1 MKNMLKIELK
11 RAFANKWFWIS
22 VAIGCV
28 VATLQVIFDVVPMTE
43 FMQSSI
49 QRNLPPH
56 TIYNKW
62 LTVNPTIW
70 NTIFFTIFPLLA
82 AIPFANS
89 YHIDLKTGYV
99 KNILTRTSKKSYYV
113 SKYIA
118 VFVSAGAAVVIPLIF
133 NLYLTAMILPSI
145 TPSASAG
152 FYPILE
158 TATFSNIYYANP
170 GLYTILYLTNIFF
183 VSGILASTALAFS
196 YYIKYKYVITLVPY
210 LCYIFV
216 SFQGM
221 FFSNSSIRIE
231 SWVNPCNNATLNLTI
246 VILEITVIFIVT
258 LSIYLIKGK
267 RDDIY

>member
-22 VAIGCV
+22 VAIGCII
-28 VATLQVIFDVVPMTE
+28 AALQIIFDVVPMTE
-43 FMQSSI
+43 FMQSSV

-56 TIYNKW
+56 TVYNKW
-62 LTVNPTIW
+62 LIVNPTIW
-70 NTIFFTIFPLLA
+70 NTVFFTIFPLLA

-89 YHIDLKTGYV
+89 YYNDLKAGYV

-118 VFVSAGAAVVIPLIF
+118 VFISAGATAVIPLIF
-133 NLYLTAMILPSI
+133 NLYLTAMILPSV

-158 TATFSNIYYANP
+158 TATFSNIYYSNP
-170 GLYTILYLTNIFF
+170 ALYNLLYLTNIFF
-183 VSGILASTALAFS
+183 VSGLLSSTALATS

-210 LCYIFV
+210 LCYILI
-216 SFQGM
+216 SCLGI
-221 FFSNSSIRIE
+221 FFSNSSVKIE
-231 SWVNPCNNATLNLTI
+231 SWLNPCNNATLNLTV
-246 VILEITVIFIVT
+246 VISEITVIFAVT

-267 RDDIY
+267 RDDVY